1 MRVETL
7 NPATGRK
14 LSTYDLF
21 TDSLLENSIKSSHEA
36 FGTWKK
42 TSMSSR
48 AALCERMAGLLEEK
62 KNEAAALMTDEM
74 GKPLKQSIAEVEKCA
89 LVFRYYA
96 EHGETFLEPK
106 TVKTEHLKSF
116 VTYNPLGCVL
126 GVMPWNFPFW
136 QVMRFAAPT
145 IFAGNVVLL
154 KHASNVYGCAEYIA
168 RLFLEAGFPKHV
180 FTNLLI
186 DHSGVA
192 RVLAD
197 RRVMAVSLTGSTHA
211 GSLIAAQAGKHIK
224 KSLLEL
230 GGSDPYV
237 VLKDA
242 DIDHAVDICV
252 MSRLLNSGQS
262 CIAAKRF
269 IVEQSVY
276 ENFVQKFT
284 EAMSQKKVGDP
295 YQGDTDVGP
304 LARIDLRDELHN
316 QVERSI
322 QKGARLVLG
331 GVVPKN
337 PGAFYPPTV
346 LVDVQPGMP
355 AFDEE
360 LFGPVAAV
368 IRASDEKD
376 AIRLANETVYGL
388 GAAVFT
394 RDLKNGERIAAEE
407 LQAGACFVNGNVRS
421 DPRLPFGGIKES
433 GYGRELAEQ
442 GIHEFVNIRSVVIN
456 PV

>member
-1 MRVETL
+1 MRVETF
-7 NPATGRK
+7 NPATGKK
-14 LSTYDLF
+14 LSTYNLF
-21 TDSLLENSIKSSHEA
+21 SDSALESALKRSHDA
-36 FGTWKK
+36 FGEWKK

-48 AALCERMAGLLEEK
+48 VKLCERMAHLLDK
-62 KNEAAALMTDEM
+62 KQEEAALLITEEM
-74 GKPLKQSIAEVEKCA
+74 GKPINQSIAEVEKCA

-96 EHGETFLEPK
+96 EHGEKFLTPK
-106 TVKTEHLKSF
+106 AVQTEHLKSF
-116 VTYNPLGCVL
+116 ITYSPLGCIL

-154 KHASNVYGCAEYIA
+154 KHASNVYGCSEYIA
-168 RLFLEAGFPKHV
+168 RLFIEAGYPEDV
-180 FTNLLI
+180 FTNLII
-186 DHSGVA
+186 DHNGVA

-197 RRVMAVSLTGSTHA
+197 RRVRAVSLTGSTHA

-237 VLKDA
+237 ILGDA
-242 DIDHAVDICV
+242 DIDQAVDVCV
-252 MSRLLNSGQS
+252 TSRLLNSGQS

-269 IVEQSVY
+269 IVERSIY
-276 ENFVQKFT
+276 KDFVEKFT
-284 EAMSQKKVGDP
+284 AVMSQKKVGDP
-295 YQGDTDVGP
+295 LQGNTDVGP
-304 LARIDLRDELHN
+304 LARTDLRDELCK

-322 QKGARLVLG
+322 EKGARLVLG
-331 GVVPKN
+331 GVVSKE
-337 PGAFYPPTV
+337 PGSFYPPTV
-346 LVDVQPGMP
+346 LVEVRPGMP

-368 IRASDEKD
+368 ICAEDERE
-376 AIRLANETVYGL
+376 AIHLANESVYGL

-394 RDLKNGERIAAEE
+394 RDLKKGERIAAEE
-407 LQAGACFVNGNVRS
+407 LHAGACFVNGNVRS
-421 DPRLPFGGIKES
+421 DPRLPFGGVKES
-433 GYGRELAEQ
+433 GYGRELSEQ